1 MNYHYFTSESV
12 CKGHP
17 DKICD
22 QVSDAVLDEAYK
34 RDSYSRVAVECLAT
48 KNRFVM
54 AGEVTTRAKL
64 NFEKIARKVIK
75 DLGYTKKEFNFHH
88 QKTPIDVFVHK
99 QSPDIAQGVD
109 AGGAGD
115 QGCIKKGTLV
125 KTDKGFLPIEKI
137 KKDDLVV
144 TPYGLKKVLE
154 TKKTGVKDIIE
165 LHFINGMR
173 LECTPDHR
181 IFCYRKDGRVY
192 WRQAAKLTSK
202 DFICILK
209 PSGFSSSD
217 YFVSRV
223 SRKKFFTKYNHKIIG
238 PEKVVLDEEIGYIIG
253 LLIGDGYIGQRKS
266 MNISFGK
273 NKKFA
278 LKIKKILDKKFPG
291 QWRMIEN
298 KKGLIDLKIDSIL
311 VRKHFERF
319 GVSYTTASYKT
330 TPQAIFTSPASVI
343 KAYLRGLFDSD
354 GTIIIN
360 TGRKK
365 KNIRIRLS
373 SSSYRLVQ
381 ETQLLLAE
389 FEIRSSILLNASKGK
404 PVGRDRRYKS
414 RYDNFVI
421 SLTGF
426 TSYQNFGKE
435 IGFFHPDKLVKMKNY
450 LATIK
455 KRPIN
460 SPGIYLVP
468 HPCKE
473 EMISEQR
480 INKELPFTITT
491 LKKKI
496 KKSKA
501 DVYDLEVAEKNMFS
515 ANGIYVHNSMF
526 GYACKETKELMPAP
540 IMISHR
546 LVQRID
552 EIREKRIIPYLR
564 PDGKSEVKVRY
575 EKGKPVAVE
584 QVVLAVPHEPEIE
597 NKQIKR
603 DLYKWVVVPVLE
615 EFKFKLKSKDLVV
628 NGTGR
633 WLVGGPG
640 SDTGETGRKIMV
652 DTYGGMGRH
661 GGGCFSGKDPTKVD
675 RSGAYACR
683 FLAKNIVAAG
693 LAERVEVKVAYV
705 IGQAKP
711 IDNGIE
717 TFGTEKKPL
726 KVIKDF
732 AFKLLDLSVP
742 SILEKLDLRR
752 PIYLKT
758 ACYGHFG
765 RDTFPWEKIVV

>member
-115 QGCIKKGTLV
+115 QG
-125 KTDKGFLPIEKI
+125 
-137 KKDDLVV
+137 
-144 TPYGLKKVLE
+144 
-154 TKKTGVKDIIE
+154 
-165 LHFINGMR
+165 M
-173 LECTPDHR
+173 
-181 IFCYRKDGRVY
+181 
-192 WRQAAKLTSK
+192 
-202 DFICILK
+202 
-209 PSGFSSSD
+209 
-217 YFVSRV
+217 
-223 SRKKFFTKYNHKIIG
+223 
-238 PEKVVLDEEIGYIIG
+238 
-253 LLIGDGYIGQRKS
+253 
-266 MNISFGK
+266 
-273 NKKFA
+273 
-278 LKIKKILDKKFPG
+278 
-291 QWRMIEN
+291 
-298 KKGLIDLKIDSIL
+298 
-311 VRKHFERF
+311 
-319 GVSYTTASYKT
+319 
-330 TPQAIFTSPASVI
+330 
-343 KAYLRGLFDSD
+343 
-354 GTIIIN
+354 
-360 TGRKK
+360 
-365 KNIRIRLS
+365 
-373 SSSYRLVQ
+373 
-381 ETQLLLAE
+381 
-389 FEIRSSILLNASKGK
+389 
-404 PVGRDRRYKS
+404 
-414 RYDNFVI
+414 
-421 SLTGF
+421 
-426 TSYQNFGKE
+426 
-435 IGFFHPDKLVKMKNY
+435 
-450 LATIK
+450 
-455 KRPIN
+455 
-460 SPGIYLVP
+460 
-468 HPCKE
+468 
-473 EMISEQR
+473 
-480 INKELPFTITT
+480 
-491 LKKKI
+491 
-496 KKSKA
+496 
-501 DVYDLEVAEKNMFS
+501 
-515 ANGIYVHNSMF
+515 MF

-652 DTYGGMGRH
+652 DTYGGMSRH